1 MMSRR
6 KKILLWIGVAA
17 AGAVIVSVLASGKPV
32 SVKVVKLEPGELR
45 VIVNATTTSTIKS
58 EFEVTLAA
66 QRTGRVVSLPV
77 REGDR
82 VKEGQL
88 IARLDLTEEQKRAF
102 TPMVEKQEKE
112 SYELSRTH
120 RKAVRALVEKS
131 FAAMEKELTPDQ
143 RVKLVELRKKLD
155 RHRRFQEP
163 PSQGNGKKAAEP

>member
-1 MMSRR
+1 MRSS
-6 KKILLWIGVAA
+6 KLVVGICLVFLLGAA
-17 AGAVIVSVLASGKPV
+17 AGALSAVAWMDREL
-32 SVKVVKLEPGELR
+32 PGR
-45 VIVNATTTSTIKS
+45 RG
-58 EFEVTLAA
+58 FERKTPEERARFIMKRLS
-66 QRTGRVVSLPV
+66 R
-77 REGDR
+77 
-82 VKEGQL
+82 
-88 IARLDLTEEQKRAF
+88 RLDLTEEQKRAF